1 MVRKLIKFQ
10 NYVVFPFLCSCS
22 VGMHTSVYK
31 DVAGPGCLR
40 EACLF
45 GVGCLSSTGYKE
57 KTGLH
62 PSASPLLLHGDVGLG

>member
-1 MVRKLIKFQ
+1 
-10 NYVVFPFLCSCS
+10 
-22 VGMHTSVYK
+22 MHTSVYK